1 MGHAGK
7 GPSLY
12 DCIYS
17 SDEGDQP
24 SPVKPAAVEAQ
35 PQPARSDTPDSEG
48 GTSDEDVKMLPA
60 AKRQALMQRPSL
72 QARNSGFRDE
82 VCTSSEQQCSPVP
95 AVGLASSLASAV
107 CRADLPQAGA
117 SRAPHKAVK
126 AACRL
131 HSL

>member
-12 DCIYS
+12 DCVYS
-17 SDEGDQP
+17 SDEDDQP

-35 PQPARSDTPDSEG
+35 PQSARSDTSDSEG

-82 VCTSSEQQCSPVP
+82 VCPFSEQQCFPCCAAGP
-95 AVGLASSLASAV
+95 ASSLACAV
-107 CRADLPQAGA
+107 CRADLPQAGG
-117 SRAPHKAVK
+117 SRAPHRAVK

-131 HSL
+131 HSP